1 MPIHIDAY
9 SDGHLSEYSYTE
21 SYDTVDELLKRFTLD
36 YVPKYSLKLRD
47 RKGSLITGVDFSCN
61 SRGNDRVLSFVVKP
75 ASAEKWWRRVRVTHT
90 GNISLRSRKLTWWVF
105 AVDLQGEVNPIT
117 RAKDVSF
124 RVATAWD
131 VTGGRYQNKK
141 KLKVTDGIEG
151 RVHWSINYDLPEL
164 SGHFRSNDVDTVND
178 MNASL
183 GYAHAEI
190 SRVELA
196 VWPRN
201 LSIPKTMRKRDVLEG
216 SSNLDEK
223 SESVEEENIFSMKKF
238 FKKFV

>member
-1 MPIHIDAY
+1 
-9 SDGHLSEYSYTE
+9 
-21 SYDTVDELLKRFTLD
+21 VQ
-36 YVPKYSLKLRD
+36 
-47 RKGSLITGVDFSCN
+47 
-61 SRGNDRVLSFVVKP
+61 VKP
-75 ASAEKWWRRVRVTHT
+75 ASTERWWRRVRVTHT

-105 AVDLQGEVNPIT
+105 ALDLQGEVNPMT
-117 RAKDVSF
+117 KAKDVSF

-131 VTGGRYQNKK
+131 VAGGRYQNKK
-141 KLKVTDGIEG
+141 KVKVTDGVEG

-164 SGHFRSNDVDTVND
+164 SGHFRSNDLDTVND

-201 LSIPKTMRKRDVLEG
+201 LTIPKLRKRDVLER
-216 SSNLDEK
+216 SSNLEK
-223 SESVEEENIFSMKKF
+223 KSQSAEEENTFSMSKF
-238 FKKFV
+238 FKKLI